1 MKNKLKPCPFCGS
14 KNLHYS
20 KPLGPYRGSSVVCID
35 CGATIN
41 AQDDK
46 AKDNWNRRAEEADND
61 K

>member
-14 KNLHYS
+14 KNLHYQ
-20 KPLGPYRGSSVVCID
+20 KPFGTYRGSSVVCID

-41 AQDDK
+41 AQGDK
-46 AKDNWNRRAEEADND
+46 AVDKWNRRAEAAND